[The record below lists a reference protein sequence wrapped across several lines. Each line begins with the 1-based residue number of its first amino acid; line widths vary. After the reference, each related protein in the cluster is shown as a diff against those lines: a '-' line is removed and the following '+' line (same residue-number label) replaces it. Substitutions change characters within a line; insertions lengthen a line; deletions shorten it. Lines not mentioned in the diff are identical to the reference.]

1 MCHPSTVILNR
12 IYQSST
18 IPVAK
23 TVRIRF
29 RMPFRALIDRFDRFQ
44 TDSGTLHSFCHIIAR
59 TLNESVCLLLYDAKT
74 STTSQ
79 KQAKKCFIDNRRS
92 ICRCFTS
99 FVAVINR
106 LHQLLHLQK
115 PHTKP
120 FCLKKPIESL
130 YNIAIIIQAS
140 ATICRSRQKQRCS
153 MASLLHES

>member
-1 MCHPSTVILNR
+1 MCHPSTVISNR

-59 TLNESVCLLLYDAKT
+59 TLNESVCSLLCR
-74 STTSQ
+74 SRNEQ
-79 KQAKKCFIDNRRS
+79 QRCFIDNRRS

-99 FVAVINR
+99 STAVINW
-106 LHQLLHLQK
+106 LYQLLHLQK
-115 PHTKP
+115 PHTKKS
-120 FCLKKPIESL
+120 LVESL

-140 ATICRSRQKQRCS
+140 AEAEMLNDIIVRRIIAKRECS
-153 MASLLHES
+153 SA